1 MSSELVR
8 IAGPVGAAGLVV
20 LLLAPTRTYRLAGL
34 VAWAAGLGALAVY
47 LKPGGHA
54 ALLGA
59 AAVAGLVLAGVG
71 AALLVR
77 WPWLLALAVLACV
90 PARIPVSV
98 GSTDANL
105 LVPLYGVVAAA
116 ALALAWELLKGDD
129 RSRELGPV
137 ALPLAAFVGWSGLSL
152 AWGTDVR
159 QGSIELL
166 FFYLPFGLLAVSLS
180 RLDWRRNWARVL
192 YGELIVMALVFALV
206 GIEQWIN
213 RDIFWNPKLLVGN
226 TYAPFFRVN
235 SVFWDPSIYGRFLV
249 VAILASLVVALFSR
263 SPRAVIAALIAIAG
277 MWIGLLFSFSQSS
290 FIALIAGLVVATA
303 YAWRWRALIP
313 IGVAAAVFLVAVV
326 AAPNVRHAVTNHA
339 DGGLNRVT
347 SGRSKLVSNGVKIA
361 IHHPVV
367 GVGIGGFKHAYAK
380 EAGLRGREPAA
391 AASHDTPI
399 TVAAETGIVG
409 IALFVWLLVAGF
421 LFTFRRAG
429 HDLAGMAALVFGLV
443 LVSIGVHSL
452 FYNAFF
458 EDPTVWAALG
468 LAAVVSRQPRAPR
481 KPPGSAGGRDERP
494 QPPQLDRQVEP
505 EGQQDQRVDGRQGDR
520 SRERDVESLPERG

>member
-1 MSSELVR
+1 
-8 IAGPVGAAGLVV
+8 
-20 LLLAPTRTYRLAGL
+20 
-34 VAWAAGLGALAVY
+34 
-47 LKPGGHA
+47 
-54 ALLGA
+54 
-59 AAVAGLVLAGVG
+59 
-71 AALLVR
+71 
-77 WPWLLALAVLACV
+77 
-90 PARIPVSV
+90 
-98 GSTDANL
+98 
-105 LVPLYGVVAAA
+105 
-116 ALALAWELLKGDD
+116 
-129 RSRELGPV
+129 
-137 ALPLAAFVGWSGLSL
+137 
-152 AWGTDVR
+152 
-159 QGSIELL
+159 
-166 FFYLPFGLLAVSLS
+166 
-180 RLDWRRNWARVL
+180 
-192 YGELIVMALVFALV
+192 MALVFALV

-263 SPRAVIAALIAIAG
+263 SPRAVIAALIAIAA

-290 FIALIAGLVVATA
+290 FIALIAGARRGHRATPGA
-303 YAWRWRALIP
+303 GGRSFPWAWPPRS
-313 IGVAAAVFLVAVV
+313 FLVAVV

-380 EAGLRGREPAA
+380 QAGLRGKEPAA

-429 HDLAGMAALVFGLV
+429 ARPRGDGRARLRARARLDRRAQPVLQRVLRGPDRLGRARAGRGR
-443 LVSIGVHSL
+443 
-452 FYNAFF
+452 
-458 EDPTVWAALG
+458 
-468 LAAVVSRQPRAPR
+468 LAAAEGPAQAAGLSGRA
-481 KPPGSAGGRDERP
+481 
-494 QPPQLDRQVEP
+494 
-505 EGQQDQRVDGRQGDR
+505 
-520 SRERDVESLPERG
+520 